1 MVRSIP
7 QLEQPLGKWLISC
20 GEYLQTLS
28 MLTLPPA
35 KFSSRKKRMA
45 AVSCHDSSIF
55 CVTYL
60 KHFKDKQNLRILRV
74 WNHLSCLT
82 RAMTLTC
89 LYFRRLNTEL
99 CQRLLFFIKS
109 GLSKTFCLQAHR
121 VPGMVWQLTS
131 MSASH
136 YKNSGRKASS
146 SCLYYV
152 RMKRR
157 IMENII

>member
-7 QLEQPLGKWLISC
+7 QLEQPLEKWLISC
-20 GEYLQTLS
+20 GECLQTLS

-35 KFSSRKKRMA
+35 KFSSRKKKWLL
-45 AVSCHDSSIF
+45 VSCHDSSIF

-99 CQRLLFFIKS
+99 CQRLLFLSNQASVKLSACKLTECLGWSDSWQAWALAIIKILGGKLHHHVS
-109 GLSKTFCLQAHR
+109 IT
-121 VPGMVWQLTS
+121 
-131 MSASH
+131 
-136 YKNSGRKASS
+136 
-146 SCLYYV
+146 
-152 RMKRR
+152 
-157 IMENII
+157 